1 MRGCSLFP
9 LCSARVFAEGASRT
23 LAQRRGLG
31 SGPAGARGSPVSRLI
46 RGRFRRLV
54 MKALARQP
62 ADRQPT
68 VTAFADELE
77 AAVAQSKDAKSRGW
91 LGTLKNIVGKRDSE
105 Q

>member
-1 MRGCSLFP
+1 
-9 LCSARVFAEGASRT
+9 
-23 LAQRRGLG
+23 
-31 SGPAGARGSPVSRLI
+31 
-46 RGRFRRLV
+46 

-105 Q
+105 